1 MVKRKPTIKY
11 YFSVEGETEHWY
23 LKWLQD
29 VINNTEK
36 AACKV
41 SIECPVSKNP
51 LKHVKSMTV
60 TRRIDIYHFFDYES
74 SESLH
79 VNGFQEALD
88 NMKKAEKIGKQY
100 ITPINQAFGEKFANM
115 DEFKEEN
122 NFKRCLKKMNLSNVI
137 SAIERSKKIMLRNNE
152 NGYKLCEYKGYKYYR
167 ENPSLAVWESIEK
180 ILKDC
185 ELV

>member
-1 MVKRKPTIKY
+1 M
-11 YFSVEGETEHWY
+11 
-23 LKWLQD
+23 QD
-29 VINNTEK
+29 VINNTEE

-60 TRRIDIYHFFDYES
+60 TRRID
-74 SESLH
+74 
-79 VNGFQEALD
+79 
-88 NMKKAEKIGKQY
+88 

-167 ENPSLAVWESIEK
+167 ENPSLAV
-180 ILKDC
+180 
-185 ELV
+185 